1 MTAKRGP
8 IPRQGILDI
17 APYVPGTSALPG
29 AHPVIKLSSNES
41 PFGPSPRAVEAFIEA
56 ASSLSRYP
64 DGSARAL
71 REAIGK
77 LYGLDPDHI
86 VCGAGSDEVLN
97 LIATAY
103 LGPGDEAI
111 YSEHGFLVYKIA
123 ILARG
128 AKPVVAPETDLTT
141 DVDAILARV
150 SPQTRVVFI
159 ANPNNP
165 TGTYLPFDEVKRLR
179 AGLRDDVLLVLDA
192 AYAEYVRAND
202 YEAGIELVATTHNT
216 VMTRTFSKIYGLAY
230 LRLGWAYCPTPVADA
245 LNRIRGPFNVSG
257 PAIAAGV
264 AALQDQAWIQRSANH
279 NDFWR
284 SRMAEALSALGL
296 RVTPSAANFLLLHFP
311 KGNGHSAEEADKFLH
326 GQRIILR
333 RVTEYGFP
341 NALRMTIGTEDD
353 NRAVLEALAA
363 FMGSQRLGP
372 GMTKPLF
379 DTLAIIGPG
388 LIGSSIMRAAR
399 AQGAVRTIVASARSP
414 ETRKRVVELG
424 IADKVTETNEEA
436 VEGADL
442 VIVCVPVGVCG
453 GVAEGNRPASHTRRH
468 RVGRGLG
475 EGLDRARH
483 GPASAED
490 RPFRAGP
497 SGGRHRA
504 FRPRCGLRRAV
515 RGSLVHP
522 DAARRDRPARPWRSS
537 HRSGVCLAPMSRL

>member
-29 AHPVIKLSSNES
+29 AHSVIKLSSNES

-77 LYGLDPDHI
+77 LYGLDPDRI

-128 AKPVVAPETDLTT
+128 AKPVVALETDLTT

-150 SPQTRVVFI
+150 SPHTRVVFI

-284 SRMAEALSALGL
+284 SRMSEALSALGL
-296 RVTPSAANFLLLHFP
+296 RITPSAANFLLLHFP
-311 KGNGHSAEEADKFLH
+311 KGNGHSAAEADKFLH
-326 GQRIILR
+326 GRRIILR

-341 NALRMTIGTEDD
+341 DALRMTIGTEDD

-363 FMGSQRLGP
+363 FMGSQ
-372 GMTKPLF
+372 
-379 DTLAIIGPG
+379 
-388 LIGSSIMRAAR
+388 SSAR
-399 AQGAVRTIVASARSP
+399 A
-414 ETRKRVVELG
+414 
-424 IADKVTETNEEA
+424 
-436 VEGADL
+436 
-442 VIVCVPVGVCG
+442 
-453 GVAEGNRPASHTRRH
+453 
-468 RVGRGLG
+468 
-475 EGLDRARH
+475 
-483 GPASAED
+483 
-490 RPFRAGP
+490 
-497 SGGRHRA
+497 
-504 FRPRCGLRRAV
+504 
-515 RGSLVHP
+515 
-522 DAARRDRPARPWRSS
+522 
-537 HRSGVCLAPMSRL
+537 